1 MRILGFGTYRAA
13 SHPRVAVL
21 LEGLA
26 RRGHTVRELN
36 EPLRSSTSERVAAL
50 HSPRGAAAFFGQ
62 LGASWLRLI
71 AGAQRYRTSPPDVVV
86 VGYLGHFDVVLARL
100 LFPSSTI
107 VLDHLIFAADT
118 AKDRGANSA
127 LLGKALEGLDRLAH
141 ACADLVVYDTPDHA
155 MMAPAGQHHKAIV
168 VPVGAPEQWLRVGQA
183 ARAERAARAE
193 SEARVA
199 DPERPA
205 EGGEAT
211 KPRSVI
217 FYGLFTPLQ
226 GTPTIARALRLLH
239 ERGQLPPVTLVGSGQ
254 DEAEVREI
262 LGDTPVTWKAWVEPD
277 ELPAL
282 VASHDISLGI
292 VGTTPKGRRVVPNKV
307 YQSMAAGCA
316 VITSDT
322 PSQREILGSAVRYVA
337 PGDAEGLAE
346 AIAELAGDGE
356 LCADYQRRALELSET
371 ALRPEQ
377 VVSPLAARL

>member
-1 MRILGFGTYRAA
+1 MKILGFGTYRAA

-50 HSPRGAAAFFGQ
+50 RSPRGAAAFFGQ
-62 LGASWLRLI
+62 LGSSWLRLI

-100 LFPSSTI
+100 LFPKSTI

-127 LLGKALEGLDRLAH
+127 LLGRALEALDRLAH

-155 MMAPAGQHHKAIV
+155 LMAPAGQHRKGIV
-168 VPVGAPEQWLRVGQA
+168 VPVGAPEQWLSAGQA
-183 ARAERAARAE
+183 ARAAHTEGPEGAAEIKSADAHGSGAAE
-193 SEARVA
+193 A
-199 DPERPA
+199 
-205 EGGEAT
+205 
-211 KPRSVI
+211 RSVI

-239 ERGQLPPVTLVGSGQ
+239 ERGQLPPVTLVGTGQ
-254 DEAEVREI
+254 DEAQVREI
-262 LGDTPVTWKAWVEPD
+262 LGDTPVTWLDWVESN
-277 ELPAL
+277 ELPDL

-346 AIAELAGDGE
+346 AIAELAGNGE
-356 LCADYQRRALELSET
+356 LCAEYQRRALQLSAT